1 MVNLEKLSDEE
12 LSALFD
18 AMEASSDADLRM
30 LRLNRTGVFVHFNY
44 LATKKRRAEV
54 DRFVKYMIKQIE
66 SKNIP
71 FESEYTP
78 RVFALWGVRID
89 IDRELMRYDG
99 FMFYCY
105 AFLTLVL
112 CAIVLSYIVF
122 VAIY

>member
-12 LSALFD
+12 LSAYFD

-30 LRLNRTGVFVHFNY
+30 LRLNRSGVVAHLNY

-71 FESEYTP
+71 LESEYTP
-78 RVFALWGVRID
+78 RVFALWGARID

-105 AFLTLVL
+105 AVLMLVL
-112 CAIVLSYIVF
+112 CAIVFAYIVF
-122 VAIY
+122 VAIH